1 MAYNILV
8 VDDSLSMRA
17 IIKKVIAMS
26 GFDVGEIAEAGNGLE
41 ALAKL
46 EDFWA
51 DVVLSDIHMPEMD
64 GIELLKKIKSDPL
77 MASMPVVMI
86 TTESR
91 DEVVSGALA
100 MGAAGY
106 IKKPFRP
113 EDIKALLVEILGGED
128 DAVGEDQSESDD
140 CDF

>member
-8 VDDSLSMRA
+8 VDDSKSMRA
-17 IIKKVIAMS
+17 IVKKVITMS
-26 GFDVGEIAEAGNGLE
+26 GFDVGEIAEAGNGRE
-41 ALAKL
+41 ALVRL

-51 DVVLSDIHMPEMD
+51 DLVITDIHMPEMD
-64 GIELLKKIKSDPL
+64 GVELLQHLKNDPNTEAL
-77 MASMPVVMI
+77 PVIMI

-91 DEVVSGALA
+91 DEIVSGALA
-100 MGAAGY
+100 LGAAGY

-113 EDIKALLVEILGGED
+113 EDIKALLTEILGGGASAEPD
-128 DAVGEDQSESDD
+128 VSESDD